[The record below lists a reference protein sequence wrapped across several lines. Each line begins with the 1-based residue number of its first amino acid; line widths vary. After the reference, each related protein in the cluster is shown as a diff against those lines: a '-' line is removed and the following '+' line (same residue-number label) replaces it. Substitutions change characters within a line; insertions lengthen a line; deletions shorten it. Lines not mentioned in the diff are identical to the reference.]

1 MLWRTPSIFYPT
13 HAHYA
18 QGHTVRTL
26 IHPRYQISSV
36 YFQICF
42 DIQACSSPSPSTCR
56 SSTWNS
62 QWECTPAV
70 MTASVCG
77 VLRQPA
83 KGGEIAALAPCILG
97 LGVGGWRRRGGLAGV
112 LQDCNKLALDYDRRQ
127 PGCVWWGDFSV
138 IQCAKSRSVLNVEG
152 SQLCSVLFRQ
162 RPEHQTGMIDIIIKA
177 VYKKC
182 SSQLSFAQTQ
192 NILILQ

>member
-1 MLWRTPSIFYPT
+1 MLWRTLSIFYPT

-42 DIQACSSPSPSTCR
+42 DIQACSSPSPSTCLELSVGVR
-56 SSTWNS
+56 SSRNDGLCVWRVKTAGERRGNCCS
-62 QWECTPAV
+62 CTLHSWAG
-70 MTASVCG
+70 C
-77 VLRQPA
+77 
-83 KGGEIAALAPCILG
+83 
-97 LGVGGWRRRGGLAGV
+97 RRRGGLADV

-127 PGCVWWGDFSV
+127 PGCVWWGDFNV